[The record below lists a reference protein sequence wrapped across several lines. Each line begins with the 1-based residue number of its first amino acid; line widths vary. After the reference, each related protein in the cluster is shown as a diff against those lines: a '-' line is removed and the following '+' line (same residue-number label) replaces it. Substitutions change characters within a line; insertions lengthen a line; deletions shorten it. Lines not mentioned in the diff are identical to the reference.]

1 MSNRKQLLKAFNSLS
16 QELKDEYIE
25 TLYKY
30 YYEQS
35 ARKEEFHPREE
46 WDYYFDIACVWYLSK
61 HEDLLNK
68 LCSKVV
74 EENTLGYCNE
84 CEAELADGYWWS
96 RPERNL
102 KFCADCGEYVLK
114 EEEEEEEEEEAKGE
128 DWWNNG
134 THPCCCCG
142 EFDETNRFF
151 KKSYQIWCEVC
162 ADQVA
167 CKECGCWYFMED
179 TFSVYC
185 LECIRV

>member
-1 MSNRKQLLKAFNSLS
+1 MSTGKQLVKAFNSLS
-16 QELKDEYIE
+16 QKLKDEYIE

-30 YYEQS
+30 YYKKS
-35 ARKEEFHPREE
+35 ARKEEFYTLEE
-46 WDYYFDIACVWYLSK
+46 WDFEFDTACKWYLSK
-61 HEDLLNK
+61 HEKLLNK

-114 EEEEEEEEEEAKGE
+114 EEAEEQAEEEAE
-128 DWWNNG
+128 DWNNG
-134 THPCCCCG
+134 KHPCECCEG
-142 EFDETNRFF
+142 FDNTRLYE
-151 KKSYQIWCEVC
+151 KSNQIWCEHC

-167 CKECGCWYFMED
+167 CKECGCWYFGED

-185 LECIRV
+185 LDCIRV